1 MPSPPQHL
9 HQIQQLE
16 PYADQLQYD
25 DGAIKDEIFDSDADL
40 QETGSMLEQSNI
52 DGIVIKPIPCDDD
65 FDDLIKIHSNNGGGM
80 RQPLQYHQMTIADA
94 GEVMEQHQQPPIA
107 QQTVAEKK
115 KKAKEDREKGVLHT
129 CVVCSRAFKNPNAL
143 EKHLR
148 TVHTVNVLTTIMPAA
163 GGSHNN
169 VLKLDAM
176 PGGVAGSAYKT
187 YKDSRKTVLHTST
200 PIKPSIA
207 KALANK
213 LTEKNNKRLLESAAG
228 GGVSPNSEYQPQY
241 ESYQIETLNVSPTSQ
256 QQLQQFEYAEV
267 GSPTGATT
275 SSGAGGPGNNGG
287 NNTIIIISNVEL
299 NNSLIDTSQL
309 FVNQDLKL
317 YNPPASVQD
326 DLPKL
331 VPISSAKCNS
341 NMYANLTS
349 SKAEELNP
357 ESPQLFVIPK
367 DKAVPYNCGG
377 DAATTTLIKVSLAV
391 SW

>member
-1 MPSPPQHL
+1 M
-9 HQIQQLE
+9 E
-16 PYADQLQYD
+16 PIHYADQLPYD
-25 DGAIKDEIFDSDADL
+25 DGPIKDEIFDSDVDL
-40 QETGSMLEQSNI
+40 QEAGVMIEQSNI

-80 RQPLQYHQMTIADA
+80 RQQPLQYHQLTISEA
-94 GEVMEQHQQPPIA
+94 GELEQSQQQQQHHHPIA
-107 QQTVAEKK
+107 AQTVAEKK
-115 KKAKEDREKGVLHT
+115 KKAKEDRDKGVLHT

-176 PGGVAGSAYKT
+176 PGGATGSAYKT

-213 LTEKNNKRLLESAAG
+213 LTEKNNKRLMESAAS

-241 ESYQIETLNVSPTSQ
+241 ESYQIETLNVSPSSQ

-275 SSGAGGPGNNGG
+275 SSGAGGAANNG

-317 YNPPASVQD
+317 YNPPAAVQD

-331 VPISSAKCNS
+331 VPISSAKCNN
-341 NMYANLTS
+341 NMYVSQATLTS
-349 SKAEELNP
+349 SKADEQNP

-367 DKAVPYNCGG
+367 DKPVQFNCGG
-377 DAATTTLIKVSLAV
+377 DGSAATLIKVSANDLLII
-391 SW
+391 